1 LREINA
7 SLTAINISIGENEG
21 KIGVAIKINKKVEDT
36 KLKYIQK
43 SRPFDQHDRLQ
54 GRAQSILNSLVSI
67 KPIEEIAN
75 AQ

>member
-1 LREINA
+1 MREINA
-7 SLTAINISIGENEG
+7 SLTAINNSIAESES
-21 KIGVAIKINKKVEDT
+21 KIGVSIKINKKVEDT

-54 GRAQSILNSLVSI
+54 GRAQNIYNSLVSI
-67 KPIEEIAN
+67 KPIDEAAA